1 MKPNIL
7 APVGIGCI
15 YCCLLLKKRQQMNQ
29 ELQPQEYL
37 DKYEITT
44 YLKDVL
50 VKVLE
55 DKPEDPF
62 QYIAD

>member
-1 MKPNIL
+1 
-7 APVGIGCI
+7 
-15 YCCLLLKKRQQMNQ
+15 MNQ

-62 QYIAD
+62 QYIADYFKNVIQGANNLETVKSFGRHEHL